1 MKIFLWILVSC
12 VIIAEDITKPMMFD
26 SQVRSGYTDITV
38 KIKAP
43 SVILE
48 NGKVS
53 TRSSVSTEKK

>member
-1 MKIFLWILVSC
+1 
-12 VIIAEDITKPMMFD
+12 MMFD